1 MSTKAKAPRTIESRL
16 MYAGITAVAQRL
28 GCSREHLSKVLHGK
42 RKPNERIARA
52 LRRMG
57 IAVD

>member
-1 MSTKAKAPRTIESRL
+1 MSTKTKAPRTIERRL
-16 MYAGITAVAQRL
+16 AYIGISAAAQRL